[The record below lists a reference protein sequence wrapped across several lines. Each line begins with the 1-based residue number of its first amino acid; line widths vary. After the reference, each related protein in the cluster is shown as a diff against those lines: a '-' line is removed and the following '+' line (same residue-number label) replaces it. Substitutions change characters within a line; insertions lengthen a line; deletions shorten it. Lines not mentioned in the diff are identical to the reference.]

1 MSSKQNKF
9 NKFRQISEITMIQN
23 MQVPAL
29 KELLKSKNIK
39 LSKNGKALTKMQ
51 MQDKLINKILQ
62 AQWEINKKTPEEYE
76 IELFLQSTK
85 SKYIDKIDDTAQN
98 KEIDRLIKKIEKKLK
113 KVPSKQESLKD
124 LIDTIKSK
132 KIEKID
138 TADNNEIKCLINK
151 IDSKLKDKQNIK
163 KADEFREKQLM
174 KKGFNSLKV
183 EKPVKTNNK
192 ETLKLK
198 KWKMKN
204 KDILDKINISF
215 EFLSK
220 KNLPSELE
228 KEIQKLFEEYEVLQS
243 TGNDDIILLKKALD
257 DFLYNLQ
264 IQESKESAKRR
275 TRISPSKQAI
285 KNEEDVTFDINTF
298 KDVPNFELI
307 EYKKKHYLR
316 DLETNIIFSIKNN
329 KPYERAGL
337 YNVVKN
343 KIKLD

>member
-98 KEIDRLIKKIEKKLK
+98 KEIDRLIKKI
-113 KVPSKQESLKD
+113 
-124 LIDTIKSK
+124 
-132 KIEKID
+132 
-138 TADNNEIKCLINK
+138 
-151 IDSKLKDKQNIK
+151 DKQNIK

-183 EKPVKTNNK
+183 EKPVETKNK

-243 TGNDDIILLKKALD
+243 TGNDDIILH
-257 DFLYNLQ
+257 Q
-264 IQESKESAKRR
+264 I
-275 TRISPSKQAI
+275 
-285 KNEEDVTFDINTF
+285 
-298 KDVPNFELI
+298 
-307 EYKKKHYLR
+307 
-316 DLETNIIFSIKNN
+316 
-329 KPYERAGL
+329 
-337 YNVVKN
+337 
-343 KIKLD
+343 